1 MPGTP
6 MVSPRVCR
14 NTGLHFPGTMP
25 EPRAASRSNLQQER
39 PIVTEQLSTSDAN
52 ASRDSFLSL
61 FPSIILP
68 MFLAVLDQTII
79 AAALPEIAASLG
91 HVQYISWVVVA
102 YLVANTVA
110 APVYG
115 RLGDLFGRRKLMLGA
130 LVVFSVAS
138 VLCALAPRI
147 WNCWSWRGCFRDLA
161 EAGSWR

>member
-1 MPGTP
+1 M
-6 MVSPRVCR
+6 
-14 NTGLHFPGTMP
+14 FD
-25 EPRAASRSNLQQER
+25 
-39 PIVTEQLSTSDAN
+39 VT

-110 APVYG
+110 APVYA
-115 RLGDLFGRRKLMLGA
+115 RLGDLFGRRKLMLEPWSC
-130 LVVFSVAS
+130 FRWRRCS
-138 VLCALAPRI
+138 APWRPE
-147 WNCWSWRGCFRDLA
+147 WNCWSWRGCFRELA